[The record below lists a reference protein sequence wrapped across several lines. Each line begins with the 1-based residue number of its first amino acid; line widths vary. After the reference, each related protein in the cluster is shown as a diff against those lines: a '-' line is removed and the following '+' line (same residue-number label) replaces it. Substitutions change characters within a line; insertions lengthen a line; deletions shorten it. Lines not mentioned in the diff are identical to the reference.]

1 MSRSYGCTEQLLRF
15 LQRLFQKL
23 LSFEMPNISH
33 ISIFLFPLL
42 YSFDAE
48 VYDVGVKYS
57 TFAKTLSKLS
67 NLDYYKY
74 TYSILLLEISEMSCT
89 CAYVSLLEF
98 YSVVPVL
105 YFCCQNNFSLR
116 TFPNAGWDQIVR

>member
-1 MSRSYGCTEQLLRF
+1 MTVTMLRLLRF

-57 TFAKTLSKLS
+57 TFAMTLSKLS

-74 TYSILLLEISEMSCT
+74 SMVRYQKC
-89 CAYVSLLEF
+89 
-98 YSVVPVL
+98 PVRA
-105 YFCCQNNFSLR
+105 R
-116 TFPNAGWDQIVR
+116 T